1 MKNIRKLFKLI
12 DTYHPGFTLRII
24 ITNLVLGLL
33 PLINI
38 FAPKLIIDELMGQKR
53 ISYCL
58 GLGALVLILGF
69 IKEVTYR
76 GLNNYL
82 TLTFED
88 MSDKLTFKIA
98 KKSLRLPIEK
108 SDSKEIQDM
117 MAQAHYA
124 VWEMYTL
131 YDVIVLVISAVI
143 TGILS
148 LGILVRLNPAIIIL
162 LVILVLINKK
172 IVTLIKENELNY
184 QGESVSEVRSY
195 RFFADFAADLRYFK
209 DVEIY
214 DGQDL
219 VLEKA
224 DIYHQNVI
232 KTSTDYFNKN
242 GIYTGIMNV
251 SANGSIILTLIYL
264 TYKLIDKA
272 INLANF
278 TMYFNSLIQVINAT
292 NLIQQNYAKVISVNA
307 QLEVFFNF
315 LEMEEGLLD
324 KGEITDIDTD
334 EIRIRFENVSFKY
347 PASEDYVLKDAS
359 FEIGNAE
366 TVALVGKNGAGKST
380 IVKLLCKFYEPTEG
394 HIYLNDIDISKIS
407 TKRYYEIISP
417 TFQDFRLFPFRIS
430 ENITSKLKDDIT
442 KDDYRNMDKAFNLL
456 NLSSWIGRQVEKED
470 TFLTYL
476 FSDKSVEPSGGIGQ
490 KLALARSIFHE
501 GKFFIMDEPTSALD
515 PRSEQE
521 IFENML
527 KISKG
532 QTSLF
537 ISHRLSS
544 TKYADR
550 IIVCEDGKITENGTH
565 EELMKENGLYKEMF
579 TTQAELYL

>member
-1 MKNIRKLFKLI
+1 MKNIQKLFKEI
-12 DTYHPGFTLRII
+12 DKVHPGFSFRVI
-24 ITNLVLGLL
+24 ITNLILGFL

-53 ISYCL
+53 FSYCL
-58 GLGALVLILGF
+58 SLGALVLILSF

-98 KKSLRLPIEK
+98 QKSLRLPIEK

-117 MAQAHYA
+117 MEQAHYA

-131 YDVIVLVISAVI
+131 YDIIVLVISAVI

-148 LGILVRLNPAIIIL
+148 LGILVRLNPAILIL
-162 LVILVLINKK
+162 LLLLILINKK
-172 IVTLIKENELNY
+172 LVKLIKENELKY
-184 QGESVSEVRSY
+184 QENNISDLRSY
-195 RFFADFAADLRYFK
+195 RFFANFASDLRYFK
-209 DVEIY
+209 DIEIY

-224 DIYHQNVI
+224 DYYQKEMI
-232 KTSTDYFNKN
+232 KSSTDYFNKN

-264 TYKLIDKA
+264 TYKLIDKT
-272 INLANF
+272 ISLANF

-307 QLEVFFNF
+307 QLKVFFDF

-324 KGEITDIDTD
+324 KGHIDHIDTS
-334 EIRIRFENVSFKY
+334 EVRIRFDNVSFKY
-347 PASEDYVLKDAS
+347 PASEDYVLKDAT
-359 FEIGNAE
+359 FEIKNGE

-380 IVKLLCKFYEPTEG
+380 IVKLLCKFYEPSEG
-394 HIYLNDIDISKIS
+394 NIYLNDINIKDINTKEYYKIL
-407 TKRYYEIISP
+407 SP

-430 ENITSKLKDDIT
+430 ENITGMLKDEIED
-442 KDDYRNMDKAFNLL
+442 KDYEKMDKSFDLL
-456 NLSSWIGRQVEKED
+456 KLASWIDKLVDKED

-476 FSDKSVEPSGGIGQ
+476 FSDESVEPSGGIGQ
-490 KLALARSIFHE
+490 KLALARSMYHE

-515 PRSEQE
+515 PRSEEE

-544 TKYADR
+544 TKYADK
-550 IIVCEDGKITENGTH
+550 IIVCDKGCISEEGSH
-565 EELMKENGLYKEMF
+565 EELMKKDGLYKEMF
-579 TTQAELYL
+579 TSQADLYL

>member
-12 DTYHPGFTLRII
+12 DTYRPGFTLKVI
-24 ITNLVLGLL
+24 ITNLILGFL

-38 FAPKLIIDELMGQKR
+38 FAPKLIIDELMGAKR

-69 IKEVTYR
+69 IKEITYR
-76 GLNNYL
+76 RLNNYL

-108 SDSKEIQDM
+108 SDSKDIQDM

-131 YDVIVLVISAVI
+131 YDIIVLVISAVI

-162 LVILVLINKK
+162 LILLVLINKK
-172 IVTLIKENELNY
+172 IVKLIKENELNY

-195 RFFADFAADLRYFK
+195 RFFSDFAADLRYFK

-214 DGQDL
+214 DGQEL

-264 TYKLIDKA
+264 TYKLIDKT
-272 INLANF
+272 ISLANF

-324 KGEITDIDTD
+324 KGEITDIDTS
-334 EIRIRFENVSFKY
+334 EIRIRFDNVSFKY

-359 FEIGNAE
+359 FEIKDGE

-380 IVKLLCKFYEPTEG
+380 IVKLLCKFYEPSEG
-394 HIYLNDIDISKIS
+394 AIYLNDIDISKIS
-407 TKRYYEIISP
+407 TKKYYQILSP

-430 ENITSKLKDDIT
+430 ENITSKLKEDIT
-442 KDDYRNMDKAFNLL
+442 DNEYKNMDTAFNLL
-456 NLSSWIGRQVEKED
+456 NLSDWTGKLVEKED

-550 IIVCEDGKITENGTH
+550 IIVCDKGKITENGTH

>member
-1 MKNIRKLFKLI
+1 MKNIRKLFKEI
-12 DTYHPGFTLRII
+12 DKIHKAFTLRVI

-38 FAPKLIIDELMGQKR
+38 FAPKLIIDELMGAKR

-58 GLGALVLILGF
+58 GFGLLLIGLGF
-69 IKEVTYR
+69 IKEVTHR
-76 GLNNYL
+76 WLNNYL
-82 TLTFED
+82 TLTFGD

-117 MAQAHYA
+117 MEQAHYA
-124 VWEMYTL
+124 VWEMFTL
-131 YDVIVLVISAVI
+131 YDIIVLVISAVI

-148 LGILVRLNPAIIIL
+148 LGILVKLNPAIIIL
-162 LVILVLINKK
+162 LVLLVLINKK
-172 IVTLIKENELNY
+172 IVTLIKENELKY
-184 QGESVSEVRSY
+184 QENNISDMRSY
-195 RFFADFAADLRYFK
+195 RFFANFAADLRYFK
-209 DVEIY
+209 DLEIY

-224 DIYHQNVI
+224 EYYQQEMIDS
-232 KTSTDYFNKN
+232 STDYFNKN

-251 SANGSIILTLIYL
+251 SANGSIILTLIYF
-264 TYKLIDKA
+264 TYKLIDKT
-272 INLANF
+272 ISLANF
-278 TMYFNSLIQVINAT
+278 TMYFSSLIQVINAT

-324 KGEITDIDTD
+324 KGEITDFDTN

-347 PASEDYVLKDAS
+347 PASESYVLKDAS
-359 FEIGNAE
+359 FEIGNGE
-366 TVALVGKNGAGKST
+366 TIALVGKNGAGKST

-394 HIYLNDIDISKIS
+394 AIYLNDIDIAKIS
-407 TKRYYEIISP
+407 TKKYYEILSP

-430 ENITSKLKDDIT
+430 ENITSKLKDDIG
-442 KDDYRNMDKAFNLL
+442 KDDYKKMDTDFDLL
-456 NLSSWIGRQVEKED
+456 NLSNWIYKQVEKED

-515 PRSEQE
+515 PRSEEE

-550 IIVCEDGKITENGTH
+550 IIVCDDGKITENGSH
-565 EELMKENGLYKEMF
+565 EELMKEDGLYKEMF
-579 TTQAELYL
+579 ESQASLYA

>member
-1 MKNIRKLFKLI
+1 MKNIRKLFKEI
-12 DTYHPGFTLRII
+12 DKIHKAFTLRVI

-38 FAPKLIIDELMGQKR
+38 FAPKLIIDELMGAKR

-58 GLGALVLILGF
+58 GFGLLLIGLGF
-69 IKEVTYR
+69 IKEVTHR
-76 GLNNYL
+76 WLNNYL

-117 MAQAHYA
+117 MEQAHYA
-124 VWEMYTL
+124 VWEMFTL
-131 YDVIVLVISAVI
+131 YDIIVLVISAVI

-148 LGILVRLNPAIIIL
+148 LGILVKLNPAIIIL
-162 LVILVLINKK
+162 LVLLVLINKK
-172 IVTLIKENELNY
+172 IVTLIKENELKY
-184 QGESVSEVRSY
+184 QENNISDMRSY
-195 RFFADFAADLRYFK
+195 RFFANFAADLRYFK
-209 DVEIY
+209 DLEIY

-224 DIYHQNVI
+224 EYYQQEMIDS
-232 KTSTDYFNKN
+232 STDYYNKN

-264 TYKLIDKA
+264 TYKLIDKT
-272 INLANF
+272 ISLANF
-278 TMYFNSLIQVINAT
+278 TMYFSSLIQVINAT

-324 KGEITDIDTD
+324 KGEITDFDTN

-347 PASEDYVLKDAS
+347 PASESYVLKDAS
-359 FEIGNAE
+359 FEIGNGE
-366 TVALVGKNGAGKST
+366 TIALVGKNGAGKST
-380 IVKLLCKFYEPTEG
+380 IVKLLCKFYEPTDG
-394 HIYLNDIDISKIS
+394 AIYLNDIDIAKIS
-407 TKRYYEIISP
+407 TKKYYEILSP

-430 ENITSKLKDDIT
+430 ENITSKLKDDIG
-442 KDDYRNMDKAFNLL
+442 KDDYKKMDTDFDLL
-456 NLSSWIGRQVEKED
+456 NLSNWVDKQVEKED

-515 PRSEQE
+515 PRSEEE

-550 IIVCEDGKITENGTH
+550 IIVCDDGKITENGSH
-565 EELMKENGLYKEMF
+565 EELMKEDGLYKEMF
-579 TTQAELYL
+579 ESQASLYA

>member
-12 DTYHPGFTLRII
+12 DTYRPGFTLKVI
-24 ITNLVLGLL
+24 ITNLVLGFL

-53 ISYCL
+53 ISFCL
-58 GLGALVLILGF
+58 GLGLLVIILGF

-76 GLNNYL
+76 WLNNYL

-124 VWEMYTL
+124 VREMYTL
-131 YDVIVLVISAVI
+131 YDIIILVISAVI

-148 LGILVRLNPAIIIL
+148 LGILIRLNPAILIL
-162 LVILVLINKK
+162 LALLVLINKK
-172 IVTLIKENELNY
+172 LVTLIKDNELKY
-184 QGESVSEVRSY
+184 QGESVTEIRSY
-195 RFFADFAADLRYFK
+195 RFFSDFAADLRYFK

-224 DIYHQNVI
+224 DTYHQSVI
-232 KTSTDYFNKN
+232 KSSTEYFNKN

-264 TYKLIDKA
+264 TYKLIDKT
-272 INLANF
+272 ISLANF

-292 NLIQQNYAKVISVNA
+292 NLIQQNYAKVISVNEK
-307 QLEVFFNF
+307 LDVFFKL

-324 KGEITDIDTD
+324 KGEITDIDTSKL
-334 EIRIRFENVSFKY
+334 RIKFDNVSFKY
-347 PASEDYVLKDAS
+347 PASEDYVLKDCS
-359 FEIGNAE
+359 FEIKNGE
-366 TVALVGKNGAGKST
+366 TLALVGKNGAGKST

-394 HIYLNDIDISKIS
+394 HIYLNDIDISEIS
-407 TKRYYEIISP
+407 TKKYYEILSP

-430 ENITSKLKDDIT
+430 ENITSKLKEDISDDE
-442 KDDYRNMDKAFNLL
+442 YRDMDRAFDIL
-456 NLSSWIGRQVEKED
+456 NLSD
-470 TFLTYL
+470 
-476 FSDKSVEPSGGIGQ
+476 
-490 KLALARSIFHE
+490 
-501 GKFFIMDEPTSALD
+501 
-515 PRSEQE
+515 
-521 IFENML
+521 
-527 KISKG
+527 
-532 QTSLF
+532 
-537 ISHRLSS
+537 
-544 TKYADR
+544 
-550 IIVCEDGKITENGTH
+550 
-565 EELMKENGLYKEMF
+565 
-579 TTQAELYL
+579 

>member
-1 MKNIRKLFKLI
+1 MKNIRKLFKEI
-12 DTYHPGFTLRII
+12 DKIHKAFTLRVI
-24 ITNLVLGLL
+24 ITNLVLGFL

-38 FAPKLIIDELMGQKR
+38 FAPKLIIDELMGAKR

-58 GLGALVLILGF
+58 GFGLLLIGLGF
-69 IKEVTYR
+69 IKEVTHR
-76 GLNNYL
+76 WLNNYL
-82 TLTFED
+82 TLTFGD

-117 MAQAHYA
+117 MEQAHYA
-124 VWEMYTL
+124 VWEMFTL
-131 YDVIVLVISAVI
+131 YDIIVLVISAVI

-148 LGILVRLNPAIIIL
+148 LGILVKLNPAIIIL
-162 LVILVLINKK
+162 LVLLVLINKK
-172 IVTLIKENELNY
+172 IVTLIKENELKY
-184 QGESVSEVRSY
+184 QENNISDMRSY
-195 RFFADFAADLRYFK
+195 RFFANFAADLRYFK
-209 DVEIY
+209 DLEIY

-224 DIYHQNVI
+224 EYYQQEMIDS
-232 KTSTDYFNKN
+232 STDYFNKN

-264 TYKLIDKA
+264 TYKLIDKT
-272 INLANF
+272 ISLANF
-278 TMYFNSLIQVINAT
+278 TMYFSSLIQVINAT

-324 KGEITDIDTD
+324 KGEITDFDTN

-347 PASEDYVLKDAS
+347 PASESYVLKDAS
-359 FEIGNAE
+359 FEIGNGE
-366 TVALVGKNGAGKST
+366 TIALVGKNGAGKST

-394 HIYLNDIDISKIS
+394 AIYLNDIDIAKIS
-407 TKRYYEIISP
+407 TKKYYEILSP

-430 ENITSKLKDDIT
+430 ENITSKLKDDIG
-442 KDDYRNMDKAFNLL
+442 KDDYKKMDTDFDLL
-456 NLSSWIGRQVEKED
+456 NLSNWIYKQVEKED

-515 PRSEQE
+515 PRSEEE

-550 IIVCEDGKITENGTH
+550 IIVCDDGKITENGSH
-565 EELMKENGLYKEMF
+565 EELMKEDGLYKEMF
-579 TTQAELYL
+579 ESQASLYA

>member
-1 MKNIRKLFKLI
+1 MKNIRKLFKEI
-12 DTYHPGFTLRII
+12 DKIHNGFTLKVI

-38 FAPKLIIDELMGQKR
+38 FAPKLIIDELMGAKR

-58 GLGALVLILGF
+58 GFGLLLIGLGF
-69 IKEVTYR
+69 IKEVTHR
-76 GLNNYL
+76 WLNNYL
-82 TLTFED
+82 TLTFGD

-117 MAQAHYA
+117 MEQAHYA
-124 VWEMYTL
+124 VWEMFTL
-131 YDVIVLVISAVI
+131 YDIIVLVISAVI

-148 LGILVRLNPAIIIL
+148 LGILVKLNPAIIIL
-162 LVILVLINKK
+162 LVLLVLINKK
-172 IVTLIKENELNY
+172 IVTLIKENELKY
-184 QGESVSEVRSY
+184 QENNISDMRSY
-195 RFFADFAADLRYFK
+195 RFFANFAADLRYFK
-209 DVEIY
+209 DLEIY

-224 DIYHQNVI
+224 EYYQQEMIDS
-232 KTSTDYFNKN
+232 STEYFNKN

-264 TYKLIDKA
+264 TYKLIDKT
-272 INLANF
+272 ISLANF
-278 TMYFNSLIQVINAT
+278 TMYFSSLIQVINAT

-324 KGEITDIDTD
+324 KGEITDFDTN

-347 PASEDYVLKDAS
+347 PASESYVLKDAS
-359 FEIGNAE
+359 FEIGNGE
-366 TVALVGKNGAGKST
+366 TIALVGKNGAGKST

-394 HIYLNDIDISKIS
+394 AIYLNDIDIAKIS
-407 TKRYYEIISP
+407 TKKYYEILSP

-430 ENITSKLKDDIT
+430 ENITSKLKDDIG
-442 KDDYRNMDKAFNLL
+442 KDDYKKMDTDFDLL
-456 NLSSWIGRQVEKED
+456 NLANWIYKQVEKED

-515 PRSEQE
+515 PRSEEE

-550 IIVCEDGKITENGTH
+550 IIVCDDGKITENGSH
-565 EELMKENGLYKEMF
+565 EELMKEDGLYKEMF
-579 TTQAELYL
+579 ESQASLYA

>member
-12 DTYHPGFTLRII
+12 DTYQPGFTLRVI
-24 ITNLVLGLL
+24 ITNLVLGFL

-53 ISYCL
+53 ISFCL
-58 GLGALVLILGF
+58 GLGLLVIVLGF

-76 GLNNYL
+76 WLNNYL

-131 YDVIVLVISAVI
+131 YDIIILVISAVI

-148 LGILVRLNPAIIIL
+148 LGIIVRLNPAILIL
-162 LVILVLINKK
+162 LALLVLINKK
-172 IVTLIKENELNY
+172 LVTLIKDNELKY
-184 QGESVSEVRSY
+184 QGESVTEIRSY
-195 RFFADFAADLRYFK
+195 RFFSDFAADLRYFK

-214 DGQDL
+214 DGQNL

-224 DIYHQNVI
+224 DTYHQSVI
-232 KTSTDYFNKN
+232 KSSTEYFNKN

-264 TYKLIDKA
+264 TYKLIDKT
-272 INLANF
+272 ISLANF

-292 NLIQQNYAKVISVNA
+292 NLIQQNYAKVISVNEK
-307 QLEVFFNF
+307 LDVFFKL

-324 KGEITDIDTD
+324 KGEITDIDTSKL
-334 EIRIRFENVSFKY
+334 RIKFDNVSFKY
-347 PASEDYVLKDAS
+347 PASEDYVLKDCS
-359 FEIGNAE
+359 FEIKNGE
-366 TVALVGKNGAGKST
+366 TLALVGKNGAGKST

-394 HIYLNDIDISKIS
+394 HIYLNDIDISEIS
-407 TKRYYEIISP
+407 TKKYYEILSP

-430 ENITSKLKDDIT
+430 ENITSKLKEDISDDE
-442 KDDYRNMDKAFNLL
+442 YRDMDRAFDIL
-456 NLSSWIGRQVEKED
+456 NLSDWIGKQVEKED

-490 KLALARSIFHE
+490 KIALARSIFHE

-550 IIVCEDGKITENGTH
+550 IIVCDAGKITENGTH
-565 EELMKENGLYKEMF
+565 DQLIKEDSLYKEMF
-579 TTQAELYL
+579 TTQAELYV

>member
-1 MKNIRKLFKLI
+1 MKNIRKLFKEI
-12 DTYHPGFTLRII
+12 DKVHKGFTLRII
-24 ITNLVLGLL
+24 LTNLVLGFL

-264 TYKLIDKA
+264 TYKLIDKT
-272 INLANF
+272 ISLANF

-347 PASEDYVLKDAS
+347 PAREDYVLKDAS

-407 TKRYYEIISP
+407 TKRYYEVISP

-442 KDDYRNMDKAFNLL
+442 KDDYRNMDNAFNLL

>member
-12 DTYHPGFTLRII
+12 DTYQPGFTLRVI
-24 ITNLVLGLL
+24 ITNLVLGFL

-38 FAPKLIIDELMGQKR
+38 FAPKLIIDELMGAKR

-58 GLGALVLILGF
+58 GLGLLVIGLGF

-76 GLNNYL
+76 DLNNYL
-82 TLTFED
+82 TLVFED

-117 MAQAHYA
+117 MEQAHYA

-131 YDVIVLVISAVI
+131 YDIIVLVISAVI
-143 TGILS
+143 TGFLS

-162 LVILVLINKK
+162 LILLVLINKK
-172 IVTLIKENELNY
+172 IVKLIKENELNY
-184 QGESVSEVRSY
+184 QGESVSEIRSY

-232 KTSTDYFNKN
+232 KSSTDYFNKN

-264 TYKLIDKA
+264 TYKLIDKT

-315 LEMEEGLLD
+315 LDMEEGLLD
-324 KGEITDIDTD
+324 KGEITDIDTN

-347 PASEDYVLKDAS
+347 PASEDYVLKDCS
-359 FEIGNAE
+359 FEIKNGE
-366 TVALVGKNGAGKST
+366 TLALVGKNGAGKST

-394 HIYLNDIDISKIS
+394 AIYLNDIDISKIS
-407 TKRYYEIISP
+407 TKKYYEILSP

-430 ENITSKLKDDIT
+430 ENITSKLKENIYDDEY
-442 KDDYRNMDKAFNLL
+442 KKMDKAFDLL
-456 NLSSWIGRQVEKED
+456 NLSNWIDKQVEKED

-490 KLALARSIFHE
+490 KLALTRSIFHE

-550 IIVCEDGKITENGTH
+550 IIVCDKGKITENGTH
-565 EELMKENGLYKEMF
+565 EELMKEDGLYKEMF
-579 TTQAELYL
+579 TTQAELYV

>member
-1 MKNIRKLFKLI
+1 MKNIRKLFKEI
-12 DTYHPGFTLRII
+12 DKVHPGFSVRVI
-24 ITNLVLGLL
+24 ITNLILGFL

-53 ISYCL
+53 FSYCL
-58 GLGALVLILGF
+58 GLGALVLILSF

-98 KKSLRLPIEK
+98 QKSLRLPIEK

-117 MAQAHYA
+117 MEQAHYA

-131 YDVIVLVISAVI
+131 YDIIVLVISAVI

-148 LGILVRLNPAIIIL
+148 LGILVRLNPAILIL
-162 LVILVLINKK
+162 LLLLILINKK
-172 IVTLIKENELNY
+172 LVKLIKENELKY
-184 QGESVSEVRSY
+184 QENNISDLRSY
-195 RFFADFAADLRYFK
+195 RFFSNFAADLRYFK
-209 DVEIY
+209 DIGIY

-224 DIYHQNVI
+224 DYYQKEMI
-232 KTSTDYFNKN
+232 KSSTDYFNKN

-264 TYKLIDKA
+264 TYKLIDKT
-272 INLANF
+272 ISLANF

-307 QLEVFFNF
+307 QLKVFFDF

-324 KGEITDIDTD
+324 KGHIDHIDTS
-334 EIRIRFENVSFKY
+334 EVRIRFDNVSFKY
-347 PASEDYVLKDAS
+347 PASEDYVLKDAT
-359 FEIGNAE
+359 FEIKNGE

-380 IVKLLCKFYEPTEG
+380 IVKLLCKFYEPSEG
-394 HIYLNDIDISKIS
+394 NIYLNDINIKDINTKEYYKIL
-407 TKRYYEIISP
+407 SP

-430 ENITSKLKDDIT
+430 ENITGMLKDEIED
-442 KDDYRNMDKAFNLL
+442 KDYEKMDKSFDLL
-456 NLSSWIGRQVEKED
+456 KLASWIDKLVDKED

-476 FSDKSVEPSGGIGQ
+476 FSDESVEPSGGIGQ
-490 KLALARSIFHE
+490 KLALARSMYHE

-515 PRSEQE
+515 PRSEEE

-544 TKYADR
+544 TKYADK
-550 IIVCEDGKITENGTH
+550 IIVCDKGCISEEGSH
-565 EELMKENGLYKEMF
+565 EELMKKDGLYKEMF
-579 TTQAELYL
+579 TSQADLYL

>member
-394 HIYLNDIDISKIS
+394 HIYLSDIDISKIS

-490 KLALARSIFHE
+490 KIALARSIFHE

-565 EELMKENGLYKEMF
+565 DELMKEDGLYKEMF
-579 TTQAELYL
+579 TTQAELYA

>member
-12 DTYHPGFTLRII
+12 DTYRPGFTLKVI
-24 ITNLVLGLL
+24 ITNLVLGFL

-53 ISYCL
+53 ISFCL
-58 GLGALVLILGF
+58 GLGLLVIILGF

-76 GLNNYL
+76 WLNNYL

-131 YDVIVLVISAVI
+131 YDIIILVISAVI

-148 LGILVRLNPAIIIL
+148 LGILVKLNPAIIIL
-162 LVILVLINKK
+162 LVLLVLINKK
-172 IVTLIKENELNY
+172 LVTLIKDNELKY
-184 QGESVSEVRSY
+184 QGESVTEIRSY
-195 RFFADFAADLRYFK
+195 RFFSDFAADLRYFK

-224 DIYHQNVI
+224 DTYHQSVI
-232 KTSTDYFNKN
+232 KSSTEYFNKN

-264 TYKLIDKA
+264 TYKLIDKT
-272 INLANF
+272 ISLANF

-292 NLIQQNYAKVISVNA
+292 NLIQQNYAKVISVNEK
-307 QLEVFFNF
+307 LDVFFKL

-324 KGEITDIDTD
+324 KGEITDIDTSKL
-334 EIRIRFENVSFKY
+334 RIKFDNVSFKY
-347 PASEDYVLKDAS
+347 PASEDYVLKDCS
-359 FEIGNAE
+359 FEIKNGE
-366 TVALVGKNGAGKST
+366 TLALVGKNGAGKST
-380 IVKLLCKFYEPTEG
+380 IVKLLCKFYEPTAG
-394 HIYLNDIDISKIS
+394 HIYLNDIDISEIS
-407 TKRYYEIISP
+407 TKKYYEILSP

-430 ENITSKLKDDIT
+430 ENITSKLKEDINDDE
-442 KDDYRNMDKAFNLL
+442 YRDMDRAFDIL
-456 NLSSWIGRQVEKED
+456 NLSDWIGKQVEKED

-490 KLALARSIFHE
+490 KIALARSIFHK

-550 IIVCEDGKITENGTH
+550 IIVCDNGKITENGTH
-565 EELMKENGLYKEMF
+565 EQLMKEDGLYKEMF
-579 TTQAELYL
+579 TTQAELYV

>member
-12 DTYHPGFTLRII
+12 DTYRPGFTLRVIV
-24 ITNLVLGLL
+24 TNLILGFL

-58 GLGALVLILGF
+58 GLGLLVIVLGF

-82 TLTFED
+82 TLVFED

-108 SDSKEIQDM
+108 SDSKNIQDM
-117 MAQAHYA
+117 MEQAHYA

-131 YDVIVLVISAVI
+131 YDIIVLVVSAVI

-148 LGILVRLNPAIIIL
+148 LGILARLNPAIIIL
-162 LVILVLINKK
+162 LILLVLINKK
-172 IVTLIKENELNY
+172 IVKLIKENELKY
-184 QGESVSEVRSY
+184 HGESVTEIRSY

-232 KTSTDYFNKN
+232 RSSTEYFNKN

-251 SANGSIILTLIYL
+251 SANGSIIFTLIYL
-264 TYKLIDKA
+264 TYKLIDKT
-272 INLANF
+272 ISLANF

-324 KGEITDIDTD
+324 KGEITDIDTSK
-334 EIRIRFENVSFKY
+334 INIRFDNVSFKY
-347 PASEDYVLKDAS
+347 PASESYVLKDAT
-359 FEIGNAE
+359 FEIKNGE
-366 TVALVGKNGAGKST
+366 TLALVGKDGAGKST
-380 IVKLLCKFYEPTEG
+380 IVKLLCKFYEPSEG
-394 HIYLNDIDISKIS
+394 TIYLNDIDIAKIS
-407 TKRYYEIISP
+407 TKKYYEILSP

-430 ENITSKLKDDIT
+430 ENITSKLKEEIT
-442 KDDYRNMDKAFNLL
+442 DYEYKNMAKAFDLL
-456 NLSSWIGRQVEKED
+456 NLSTWIDKQVEKEN

-527 KISKG
+527 QISKG

-550 IIVCEDGKITENGTH
+550 IIVCDKGKITENGTH
-565 EELMKENGLYKEMF
+565 DQLIKQDGLYREMF
-579 TTQAELYL
+579 TTQAELYI

>member
-12 DTYHPGFTLRII
+12 DTYRPGFTLRVI
-24 ITNLVLGLL
+24 ITNLILGLL

-58 GLGALVLILGF
+58 TLGALVLILGF
-69 IKEVTYR
+69 FKEITYR
-76 GLNNYL
+76 WLNNYL

-108 SDSKEIQDM
+108 SDSKDIQDM

-131 YDVIVLVISAVI
+131 YDIIVLVISAVI

-162 LVILVLINKK
+162 LILLVLINKK
-172 IVTLIKENELNY
+172 IVKLIKENELNY

-195 RFFADFAADLRYFK
+195 RFFSDFAADLRYFK

-214 DGQDL
+214 DGQEL

-224 DIYHQNVI
+224 DTYHQNVI

-264 TYKLIDKA
+264 TYKLIDKT
-272 INLANF
+272 ISLANF

-324 KGEITDIDTD
+324 KGEITDIDTSK
-334 EIRIRFENVSFKY
+334 INIRFENVSFKY

-359 FEIGNAE
+359 FEINNGE
-366 TVALVGKNGAGKST
+366 TLALVGKNGAGKST
-380 IVKLLCKFYEPTEG
+380 IVKLLCKFYEPTSG
-394 HIYLNDIDISKIS
+394 HIYLNDIDLSKIS
-407 TKRYYEIISP
+407 TKKYYQSLSP

-430 ENITSKLKDDIT
+430 ENITSKLKEDIT
-442 KDDYRNMDKAFNLL
+442 NLEYDNMDKAFDLL
-456 NLSSWIGRQVEKED
+456 NLSDWTSRQVEKED

-490 KLALARSIFHE
+490 KIALARSIFHE
-501 GKFFIMDEPTSALD
+501 GQFFIMDEPTSALD

-527 KISKG
+527 EISKG

-550 IIVCEDGKITENGTH
+550 IIVCDNGKITENGTH

-579 TTQAELYL
+579 TTQAELYV

>member
-12 DTYHPGFTLRII
+12 DTYQPGFTLRVI
-24 ITNLVLGLL
+24 ITNLVLGFL

-38 FAPKLIIDELMGQKR
+38 FAPKLIIDELMGAKR

-58 GLGALVLILGF
+58 GLGLLVIGLGF

-76 GLNNYL
+76 DLNNYL
-82 TLTFED
+82 TLVFED

-117 MAQAHYA
+117 MEQAHYA

-131 YDVIVLVISAVI
+131 YDIIVLVISAVI
-143 TGILS
+143 TGFLS

-162 LVILVLINKK
+162 LILLVLINKK
-172 IVTLIKENELNY
+172 IVKLIKENELNY
-184 QGESVSEVRSY
+184 QGESVSEIRSY

-232 KTSTDYFNKN
+232 KSSTDYFNKN

-264 TYKLIDKA
+264 TYKLIDKT
-272 INLANF
+272 ISLANF

-292 NLIQQNYAKVISVNA
+292 NLIQQNYAKVISVNS
-307 QLEVFFNF
+307 QLDVFFNF

-324 KGEITDIDTD
+324 KGEITDIDTN

-347 PASEDYVLKDAS
+347 PASEDYVLKDCS
-359 FEIGNAE
+359 FEIKNGE
-366 TVALVGKNGAGKST
+366 TLALVGKNGAGKST

-394 HIYLNDIDISKIS
+394 HIYLNDIDISEIS
-407 TKRYYEIISP
+407 TKKYYEILSP

-430 ENITSKLKDDIT
+430 ENITSKLKEDISDDE
-442 KDDYRNMDKAFNLL
+442 YRDMDRAFDIL
-456 NLSSWIGRQVEKED
+456 NLSDWIGKQVEKED

-490 KLALARSIFHE
+490 KIALARSIFHE

-550 IIVCEDGKITENGTH
+550 IIVCDTGKITENGTH
-565 EELMKENGLYKEMF
+565 EQLIKEDGLYKEMF
-579 TTQAELYL
+579 TTQAELYV

>member
-1 MKNIRKLFKLI
+1 MKNIRKLFKEI
-12 DTYHPGFTLRII
+12 DKVHPGFSFRVI
-24 ITNLVLGLL
+24 ITNLILGFL

-53 ISYCL
+53 FSYCL
-58 GLGALVLILGF
+58 GLGALVLILSF

-98 KKSLRLPIEK
+98 QKSLRLPIEK

-117 MAQAHYA
+117 MEQAHYA

-131 YDVIVLVISAVI
+131 YDIIVLVISAVI

-148 LGILVRLNPAIIIL
+148 LGILVRLNPSILIL
-162 LVILVLINKK
+162 LILLMLINKK
-172 IVTLIKENELNY
+172 LVKLIKENELKY
-184 QGESVSEVRSY
+184 QKNNISDLRSY
-195 RFFADFAADLRYFK
+195 RFFANFASDLRYFK
-209 DVEIY
+209 DIEIY

-224 DIYHQNVI
+224 DYYQKEMI
-232 KTSTDYFNKN
+232 KSSTDYFNKN

-264 TYKLIDKA
+264 TYKLIDKT
-272 INLANF
+272 ISLANF

-324 KGEITDIDTD
+324 KGHIDNIDTS
-334 EIRIRFENVSFKY
+334 EVRIRFDKVSFKY
-347 PASEDYVLKDAS
+347 PASEEYVLKDAS
-359 FEIGNAE
+359 FEIKNGE

-380 IVKLLCKFYEPTEG
+380 IVKLLCKFYEPSEG
-394 HIYLNDIDISKIS
+394 NIYLNDINIKDINTKEYYKIL
-407 TKRYYEIISP
+407 SP

-430 ENITSKLKDDIT
+430 ENITGKLKDDIE
-442 KDDYRNMDKAFNLL
+442 DMDYEKMNKSFDLL
-456 NLSSWIGRQVEKED
+456 KLASWIDKLVDKED

-476 FSDKSVEPSGGIGQ
+476 FSDESVEPSGGIGQ
-490 KLALARSIFHE
+490 KLALARSMYHE

-515 PRSEQE
+515 PRSEEE

-544 TKYADR
+544 TKYADK
-550 IIVCEDGKITENGTH
+550 IIVCDKGYISEEGSH
-565 EELMKENGLYKEMF
+565 EELMKKDGLYKEMF
-579 TTQAELYL
+579 TSQADLYL

>member
-1 MKNIRKLFKLI
+1 MKNIQKLFKEI
-12 DTYHPGFTLRII
+12 DKVHPGFSFRVI
-24 ITNLVLGLL
+24 ITNLILGFL

-53 ISYCL
+53 FSYCL
-58 GLGALVLILGF
+58 GLGALVLILSF

-98 KKSLRLPIEK
+98 QKSLRLPIEK

-117 MAQAHYA
+117 MEQAHYA

-131 YDVIVLVISAVI
+131 YDIIVLVISAVI

-148 LGILVRLNPAIIIL
+148 LGILVRLNPAILIL
-162 LVILVLINKK
+162 LLLLILINKK
-172 IVTLIKENELNY
+172 LVKLIKENELKY
-184 QGESVSEVRSY
+184 QENNISDLRSY
-195 RFFADFAADLRYFK
+195 RFFSNFAADLRYFK
-209 DVEIY
+209 DIEIY

-224 DIYHQNVI
+224 DYYQKEMI
-232 KTSTDYFNKN
+232 KSSTDYFNKN

-264 TYKLIDKA
+264 TYKLIDKT
-272 INLANF
+272 ISLANF

-307 QLEVFFNF
+307 QLKVFFDF

-324 KGEITDIDTD
+324 KGHIDHIDTS
-334 EIRIRFENVSFKY
+334 EVRIRFDNVSFKY
-347 PASEDYVLKDAS
+347 PASEDYVLKDAT
-359 FEIGNAE
+359 FEIKNGE

-380 IVKLLCKFYEPTEG
+380 IVKLLCKFYEPSEG
-394 HIYLNDIDISKIS
+394 NIYLNDINIKDINTKEYYKIL
-407 TKRYYEIISP
+407 SP

-430 ENITSKLKDDIT
+430 ENITGKLKNKIVD
-442 KDDYRNMDKAFNLL
+442 KDYEKMDKSFNLL
-456 NLSSWIGRQVEKED
+456 KLASWIDKLVDKED

-476 FSDKSVEPSGGIGQ
+476 FSDESVEPSGGIGQ
-490 KLALARSIFHE
+490 KLALARSMYHE

-515 PRSEQE
+515 PRSEEE

-527 KISKG
+527 RISKG

-544 TKYADR
+544 TKYADK
-550 IIVCEDGKITENGTH
+550 IIVCDKGCISEEGSH
-565 EELMKENGLYKEMF
+565 EELMRKDGLYKEMF
-579 TTQAELYL
+579 TSQADLYL

>member
-1 MKNIRKLFKLI
+1 MKNIRKLFKEI
-12 DTYHPGFTLRII
+12 DKVHPGFSFRVI
-24 ITNLVLGLL
+24 ITNLILGFL

-53 ISYCL
+53 FSYCL
-58 GLGALVLILGF
+58 GLGALVLILSF

-98 KKSLRLPIEK
+98 QKSLRLPIEK

-117 MAQAHYA
+117 MEQAHYA

-131 YDVIVLVISAVI
+131 YDIIVLVISAVI

-148 LGILVRLNPAIIIL
+148 LGILVRLNPAILIL
-162 LVILVLINKK
+162 LLLLILINKK
-172 IVTLIKENELNY
+172 LVKLIKENELKY
-184 QGESVSEVRSY
+184 QENNISDLRSY
-195 RFFADFAADLRYFK
+195 RFFANFASDLRYFK
-209 DVEIY
+209 DIEIY

-224 DIYHQNVI
+224 DYYQKEMI
-232 KTSTDYFNKN
+232 KSSTDYFNKN

-264 TYKLIDKA
+264 TYKLIDKT
-272 INLANF
+272 ISLANF

-307 QLEVFFNF
+307 QLKVFFDF

-324 KGEITDIDTD
+324 KGHIDHIDTN
-334 EIRIRFENVSFKY
+334 EVRIRFDKVSFKY

-359 FEIGNAE
+359 FEIKNGE

-394 HIYLNDIDISKIS
+394 NIYLNDINIKDINTKEYYKIL
-407 TKRYYEIISP
+407 SP

-430 ENITSKLKDDIT
+430 ENITGMLKDEIED
-442 KDDYRNMDKAFNLL
+442 KDYEKMGKSFDLL
-456 NLSSWIGRQVEKED
+456 KLASWIDKLVDKED

-476 FSDKSVEPSGGIGQ
+476 FSDESVEPSGGIGQ
-490 KLALARSIFHE
+490 KLALARSMYHE

-515 PRSEQE
+515 PRSEEE

-544 TKYADR
+544 TKYADK
-550 IIVCEDGKITENGTH
+550 IIVCDKGCISEEGSH
-565 EELMKENGLYKEMF
+565 EELMRKDGLYKEMF
-579 TTQAELYL
+579 TSQADLYL